1 MMENSAVS
9 KLLGK
14 ISVLLDLK
22 EENAFKIRSFQKAA
36 SNIEHLSES
45 LADIYKNGGR
55 KALEEIDGIGPSI
68 SERIEE
74 ILTAGKSSYL
84 EELHKDIPEGVV
96 EILGIQGVGPK
107 LARKLHKDLHIKN
120 VEELL
125 SAAKNGV
132 LQKLDGVRD
141 KKIESIIKG
150 IERYK
155 KLDKNNL
162 IGEALPYAE
171 KLLSLIKAHSGTDDA
186 LICGSLRR
194 GKETIGDIDILA
206 TGTNPKKL
214 ADAFV
219 SLPQVKRIIAKG
231 ETKSSVVLEN
241 GMNADLRMVGPE
253 SFGSAAHYFTG
264 SQQHNIK
271 IRKLAISKGLKVSEY
286 GVFRGN
292 KKLAGRTESGLFKVL
307 GLQFIPPELREDSGE
322 IEAAARKALPRL
334 VELSDVKGDLH
345 MHSDYTDGEVPIEEM
360 AAAAKLLGYEY
371 IAITDHSKSTTVAG
385 GLDAREVEKQM
396 REIDALNK
404 RLKNFRVL
412 KGIEVDILKDG
423 SLDLDDPVLAGLDL
437 VIASVHSH
445 FSMSETAMTE
455 RVIKAMHNRYVSII
469 GHPTGRLI
477 GKRQPYEIDMGTV
490 IKEAAKTHTALELN
504 SYPDRLDLNDLNCRL
519 AGENG
524 VRIAVNTDSHRTAD
538 LAYMKFGVGTARRG
552 WLTKNDVINTLSLER
567 LLGLVRLKR
576 K

>member
-1 MMENSAVS
+1 MDNSSVS
-9 KLLGK
+9 KLLDD
-14 ISVLLDLK
+14 ISVLLELK
-22 EENAFKIRSFQKAA
+22 EENAFKIRSYQKAA
-36 SNIEHLSES
+36 SNIERLSES
-45 LADIYKNGGR
+45 LADIYKKGGR
-55 KALEEIDGIGPSI
+55 RSLEEIDGIGAGI

-74 ILTAGKSSYL
+74 ILTTGKSSYL
-84 EELHKDIPEGVV
+84 EELHKDIPKSVV
-96 EILGIQGVGPK
+96 EMLRIQGVGPK
-107 LARKLHKDLHIKN
+107 LVIRLYKDLKIKS

-125 SAAKNGV
+125 SAAKKGI
-132 LQKLDGVRD
+132 LKKLDGVRE

-150 IERYK
+150 IENYRN
-155 KLDKNNL
+155 LDKKHL
-162 IGEALPYAE
+162 I
-171 KLLSLIKAHSGTDDA
+171 SDA
-186 LICGSLRR
+186 LSYAQALLKEIKSHDYVVDAVICGSLRR

-206 TGTNPKKL
+206 TGINPKKL

-219 SLPQVKRIIAKG
+219 SLPQVKRAIAKG

-322 IEAAARKALPRL
+322 IEAAARKAIPRL

-385 GLDAREVEKQM
+385 GLDARAVEKQM

-423 SLDLDDPVLAGLDL
+423 TLDLDDPVLAGLDL

-445 FSMSETAMTE
+445 FSMSGTAMTE
-455 RVIKAMHNRYVSII
+455 RILKAMNNRYVSII

-477 GKRQPYEIDMGTV
+477 GKRQPYEIDMGAV
-490 IKEAAKTHTALELN
+490 IKEAARTHTALELN

-524 VRIAVNTDSHRTAD
+524 VRIAVNTDSHRPAD
-538 LAYMKFGVGTARRG
+538 LAYMKFGIGTARRG

-567 LLGLVRLKR
+567 LLGFVSLKR